1 MKNYDDLTNRLLER
15 RDRYVATQQKKRKMM
30 LRASASV
37 GCVAVVALAGVGLV
51 HSGVFD
57 QTPPVTDAVVKT
69 TTVTT
74 APTEQE
80 STTTAAATE
89 TTTVTTITTIA
100 PTQTE
105 TTYPQ
110 TQASNKGSHYRPT
123 TRPTQT
129 VSTTSASKTT
139 QTTQTT
145 PSTQPTVSQTKPTAT
160 QTKPTATQ
168 TKPTQTTPTTQP
180 TVPPVEDD
188 YIVVETP
195 VGSEPGNPYM
205 ISAKI
210 PAQCSAADE
219 FVPISLS
226 YGVGENTFAE
236 GPAHVVLY
244 YYDGKNES
252 IFKRIE
258 RQDFITDYVVQYVW
272 DEDRM
277 WIVDY
282 IYSHT
287 ETILFPLSL
296 CSEDSGRIWIVLA
309 DGTSDEKDGI
319 LTDGYLFCVS
329 SVCFDYV
336 RSGTNITFRIV
347 A

>member
-1 MKNYDDLTNRLLER
+1 MTNEEIKREVLHR
-15 RDRYVATQQKKRKMM
+15 VAVQKKKRQRVLQM
-30 LRASASV
+30 SASL
-37 GCVAVVALAGVGLV
+37 GCLAVVTLAGVGLMG
-51 HSGVFD
+51 SGVFD
-57 QTPPVTDAVVKT
+57 QTPPVTDKVAKPT

-74 APTEQE
+74 VAPTERE
-80 STTTAAATE
+80 NNTTTAAATE
-89 TTTVTTITTIA
+89 TTTVTTVTTIA

-110 TQASNKGSHYRPT
+110 TQASNKGPHYRPT

-129 VSTTSASKTT
+129 ASTTSASKTT
-139 QTTQTT
+139 QTIQTT

-160 QTKPTATQ
+160 QTKPT
-168 TKPTQTTPTTQP
+168 QTTPTTPP

-188 YIVVETP
+188 YIVVKTP

-210 PAQCSAADE
+210 PTQCSASDE
-219 FVPISLS
+219 YVPISLS
-226 YGVGENTFAE
+226 YGVVMV
-236 GPAHVVLY
+236 GPVKDQPLNSYMVLY
-244 YYDGKNES
+244 LQNDEEN
-252 IFKRIE
+252 IAILKRID
-258 RQDFITDYVVQYVW
+258 RQLFLTEYSIEILW

-277 WIVDY
+277 WAIDY

-296 CSEDSGRIWIVLA
+296 CSKDSGRIWIVLA
-309 DGTSDEKDGI
+309 DGTSDEMDEI
-319 LTDGYLFCVS
+319 VADGYVFCVS

-336 RSGTNITFRIV
+336 RSGTNITFSIV

>member
-1 MKNYDDLTNRLLER
+1 MTNEEIKKEILHR
-15 RDRYVATQQKKRKMM
+15 VAVQKKKRQRI
-30 LRASASV
+30 LRVSASL
-37 GCVAVVALAGVGLV
+37 GAVVLVSLAGVGLMG
-51 HSGVFD
+51 SGVFD
-57 QTPPVTDAVVKT
+57 QTPPVTDTVVQTT
-69 TTVTT
+69 TTVDI
-74 APTEQE
+74 PTEGE
-80 STTTAAATE
+80 DTTTSAATE
-89 TTTVTTITTIA
+89 TTAVTTVTTTA

-110 TQASNKGSHYRPT
+110 TQASIKGPHYRPT

-129 VSTTSASKTT
+129 ASTTSASKTT

-160 QTKPTATQ
+160 QTKPT
-168 TKPTQTTPTTQP
+168 QTTPTTQP
-180 TVPPVEDD
+180 TVPSVEDD

-210 PAQCSAADE
+210 PTQCNASDE
-219 FVPISLS
+219 YVPISLS
-226 YGVGENTFAE
+226 YGVVIA
-236 GPAHVVLY
+236 GPVKDQPLNSYMVLY
-244 YYDGKNES
+244 LQNDEEN
-252 IFKRIE
+252 IAILKRID
-258 RQDFITDYVVQYVW
+258 RQLFLTEYSIEILW

-277 WIVDY
+277 WAIDY

-296 CSEDSGRIWIVLA
+296 CSKDSGRIWIALNKETEEGERGIEVKKHV
-309 DGTSDEKDGI
+309 TSI
-319 LTDGYLFCVS
+319 
-329 SVCFDYV
+329 CFDYV
-336 RSGTNITFRIV
+336 RSGTNITFSIV

>member
-1 MKNYDDLTNRLLER
+1 MTNEEIKKEVLHR
-15 RDRYVATQQKKRKMM
+15 VAVQKKKRQRV
-30 LRASASV
+30 LQVSASL
-37 GCVAVVALAGVGLV
+37 GCVAVVALAGVGLMG
-51 HSGVFD
+51 SGVFD
-57 QTPPVTDAVVKT
+57 QTPPVTDKVAKPTTAVSA
-69 TTVTT
+69 
-74 APTEQE
+74 APTEGE
-80 STTTAAATE
+80 DTTTAAATE
-89 TTTVTTITTIA
+89 TTTVTTVTTIA

-110 TQASNKGSHYRPT
+110 TQASNKGPHYRPT

-129 VSTTSASKTT
+129 ASTTSAWKTM

-145 PSTQPTVSQTKPTAT
+145 PSTQPTVS

-296 CSEDSGRIWIVLA
+296 CSKDSGRIWIVLA

-329 SVCFDYV
+329 SICFDYV
-336 RSGTNITFRIV
+336 RSGTNITFSIV

>member
-1 MKNYDDLTNRLLER
+1 MTNEEIKKEVLHR
-15 RDRYVATQQKKRKMM
+15 VAVRKKKRQRI
-30 LRASASV
+30 LRVSASL
-37 GCVAVVALAGVGLV
+37 GAVVLVSLAGVGLMG
-51 HSGVFD
+51 SGVFD
-57 QTPPVTDAVVKT
+57 QTPPVTDTVV
-69 TTVTT
+69 
-74 APTEQE
+74 Q
-80 STTTAAATE
+80 TTTAVSTASTERENNNNTAATE
-89 TTTVTTITTIA
+89 TTSVTTVTTIA

-105 TTYPQ
+105 TTRSQ
-110 TQASNKGSHYRPT
+110 TQASNKGPHYRPT

-129 VSTTSASKTT
+129 ASTTSASKTT

-160 QTKPTATQ
+160 QTKPT
-168 TKPTQTTPTTQP
+168 QTTPTTQP
-180 TVPPVEDD
+180 TVPPVEND

-210 PAQCSAADE
+210 PTQCNASDE
-219 FVPISLS
+219 YVPISLS

-287 ETILFPLSL
+287 ETVLFPLSL

-309 DGTSDEKDGI
+309 DGTSDEMDEI
-319 LTDGYLFCVS
+319 VADGYVFCVS

-336 RSGTNITFRIV
+336 RSGTNITFSIV